1 MKHILIVADGMADE
15 RQPALDGRTPLQ
27 YARTPAMDALARQ
40 GVNGLLHTVPAG
52 YAPGSEIATLSLLGY
67 EPGAEF
73 EGRGVLEAAAA
84 GVPLQPGDL
93 VLRCNLVS
101 LDATG
106 KLLSHNAGGIG
117 HAEGAALIA
126 CLQKKLGRDDLHFY
140 PGLAYRHTLVVK
152 GGNKAVRC
160 TPPQDVR
167 GEPADLYPVQA
178 LSPDAAATAQQLN
191 ALGEAS
197 GRLLG
202 EHPLNRRRQAEG
214 RLPANAVWFWSP
226 GYPPEMESLADRYGF
241 TRGAVVAGVPLI
253 KGIGACAGLQI
264 IDVPGA
270 TGYWDTD
277 YAGKAA
283 AAIRAL
289 DDHDFVLLHV
299 EAPDECS
306 HEGDLTR
313 KITAIE
319 NIDRFIVGPLA
330 AALQNQS
337 EPYTVGLLPDHPSL
351 CRTRAHTGGPVPFLL
366 CGGRF
371 QADPVTRYDEISAV
385 GGACGHLFGDRFA
398 RLFFGR

>member
-15 RQPALDGRTPLQ
+15 GQPVLDDRTPLQ

-40 GVNGLLHTVPAG
+40 GVSGLLHTIPAG
-52 YAPGSEIATLSLLGY
+52 YAPGSEIAMLSLLGY
-67 EPGAEF
+67 DPAEVF

-101 LDATG
+101 LDTEG
-106 KLLSHNAGGIG
+106 KLRSHSAGEIG
-117 HAEGAALIA
+117 KTDGACLIA
-126 CLQKKLGRDDLHFY
+126 FLQENLGQEGLHFY

-167 GEPADLYPVQA
+167 GERAGLYPVRA
-178 LSPDAAATAQQLN
+178 LHPEAAATAQQLN
-191 ALGEAS
+191 ALTEAS
-197 GRLLG
+197 GRLLR
-202 EHPLNRRRQAEG
+202 EHPLNRRRQANG
-214 RLPANAVWFWSP
+214 LLPANAVWCWSP
-226 GYPPEMESLADRYGF
+226 GYPPEMAPLAGKYGF
-241 TRGAVVAGVPLI
+241 SRGAVVAGVPLV

-283 AAIRAL
+283 AAIGAL
-289 DDHDFVLLHV
+289 SDHDFVLLHV

-306 HEGDLTR
+306 HEGDLQR

-319 NIDRFIVGPLA
+319 NVDRLIVAPLA
-330 AALQNQS
+330 EALHDRP
-337 EPYTVGLLPDHPSL
+337 EPYVLGLLPDHPSL
-351 CRTRAHTGGPVPFLL
+351 CRTRAHTDGPVPFLL
-366 CGGRF
+366 CGGGF
-371 QADPVTRYDEISAV
+371 QADPVTRYDEFSATC
-385 GGACGHLFGDRFA
+385 GACGHLHGERFA
-398 RLFFGR
+398 RLLFGR